1 MKNIRNFAAMIF
13 ILCAAGAGCSAPAPQ
28 PTVQLPPHVD
38 PVAIAKEIQ
47 SLDADWSHAA
57 NVGDVEKCISYY
69 ADDGVLLEP
78 DSPIASGKE
87 AFRKSWT
94 ALVTG
99 PNYVSLTFGSTKV
112 TVAEAGDMAYDVGT
126 FQLTTKDKAGKSTT
140 QLGKYVE
147 VWQKQPDD
155 SWKAA
160 VDIYNSGQ

>member
-13 ILCAAGAGCSAPAPQ
+13 ILCAVGAGCSAPAPQ

-78 DSPIASGKE
+78 DSPRQRQGSFSKILDRASHRPE
-87 AFRKSWT
+87 LR
-94 ALVTG
+94 
-99 PNYVSLTFGSTKV
+99 
-112 TVAEAGDMAYDVGT
+112 
-126 FQLTTKDKAGKSTT
+126 
-140 QLGKYVE
+140 
-147 VWQKQPDD
+147 QPHIRLNE
-155 SWKAA
+155 S
-160 VDIYNSGQ
+160 NRRRSRRHGL